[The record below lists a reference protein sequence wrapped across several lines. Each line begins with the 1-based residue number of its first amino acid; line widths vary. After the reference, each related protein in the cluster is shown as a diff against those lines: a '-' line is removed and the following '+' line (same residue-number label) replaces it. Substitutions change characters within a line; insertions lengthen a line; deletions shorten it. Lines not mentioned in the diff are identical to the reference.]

1 MGEVIR
7 RLALLTSTLALVV
20 AVHPATGQRAGYS
33 YLSYAGS
40 EVSLLSKASDD
51 SSAAVNTP
59 VMAGDRIQTGS
70 SSRAEVILADGNVLR
85 IDGRTAVRF
94 DRLAATYEADD
105 DRDLVTVEKGSVSL
119 ETRLQAPRETSP
131 RIDTDDA
138 TVTVP
143 DRSVIRVDAGKRGTE
158 VFVLSGNAEVAGRA
172 GRAVVRAGESAYI
185 AGDDPIEVDTA
196 SMPRDR
202 FSRFVEER
210 RERFIHSGT
219 PRYVSED
226 YAYDYDQGDFE
237 EYGSWTYASS
247 LDSYCWRPSV
257 AAGWLPYSNGYWRW
271 TPCGLTW
278 VSYEP
283 WGWLP
288 FHFGSWSLDPAIG
301 WCWLPGTHYA
311 PAWVYWNYS
320 HGWVGWCPI
329 GYYGQYSHFS
339 RWGRERFGKD
349 GAYPHLAGRAD
360 LARIDRRGWNFVG
373 ANRFGTRFNAKDV
386 VRGDKLSFKPGLVG
400 VISTAPLRVDRGSQP
415 TLALAVQETLRR
427 ASGQG
432 AASRGD
438 GSRGSPGGMP
448 EPSQGLTEILRREP
462 ILSSAGREELKR
474 AWVRVGN
481 DPRFRPV
488 SAETI
493 AQGTR
498 PAPVQASSPQPA
510 PRLDSG
516 FRQTAGWRES
526 SARPIPR
533 GGAAWR
539 ETAPGTSRE
548 FHAIGSSN
556 RPVETDRGARL
567 RSDDGWRSSLA
578 PRSSASPRE
587 LGVRRSGE
595 TRRFEDPS
603 RSSPAPRRVEPFRSR
618 GSGDGLRTGSHSP
631 APAPRS
637 APPPSSHAPAPSHQS
652 SPPPRKGR

>member
-1 MGEVIR
+1 M
-7 RLALLTSTLALVV
+7 ALLTSTLALVV
-20 AVHPATGQRAGYS
+20 AAHPATGQREGYS

-70 SSRAEVILADGNVLR
+70 SSRAEVILADGNVVR
-85 IDGRTAVRF
+85 IDGRTTVRF

-105 DRDLVTVEKGSVSL
+105 DRDLVIIAKGSVSL
-119 ETRLQAPRETSP
+119 ETRSTAPRETSP

-158 VFVLSGNAEVAGRA
+158 VFVLSGHAEVAGRA
-172 GRAVVRAGESAYI
+172 GRAVVRAGESAYV

-210 RERFIHSGT
+210 RERSTQLGSS
-219 PRYVSED
+219 RYVSDE

-237 EYGSWTYASS
+237 EYGSWTYVSS

-301 WCWLPGTHYA
+301 WCWLPGRHYA

-329 GYYGQYSHFS
+329 GYYGQYSHFFH
-339 RWGRERFGKD
+339 WGRERFGKG

-360 LARIDRRGWNFVG
+360 LARIDRRGWSFVG
-373 ANRFGTRFNAKDV
+373 ADRFGTRFDPKDV
-386 VRGDKLSFKPGLVG
+386 VRGDKLSFKPGHVG

-415 TLALAVQETLRR
+415 TVTLAVQETLRR
-427 ASGQG
+427 ASGQV
-432 AASRGD
+432 AASPSDGR
-438 GSRGSPGGMP
+438 GSRGGTP
-448 EPSQGLTEILRREP
+448 ELNQGLTEILRREP
-462 ILSSAGREELKR
+462 NLSSAGREELKH
-474 AWVRVGN
+474 AWVRTGN
-481 DPRFRPV
+481 DPGFHPV

-498 PAPVQASSPQPA
+498 PAPVQGSSPHVM
-510 PRLDSG
+510 PRLDGG
-516 FRQTAGWRES
+516 FRQTTEWRES
-526 SARPIPR
+526 SARPSPR
-533 GGAAWR
+533 GEGAWR
-539 ETAPGTSRE
+539 EPAPGTSRE
-548 FHAIGSSN
+548 VHGDGNRN
-556 RPVETDRGARL
+556 RPVETGRGAPL

-578 PRSSASPRE
+578 PRSGVSPRE
-587 LGVRRSGE
+587 PGVRRSGE
-595 TRRFEDPS
+595 TRRFENPS
-603 RSSPAPRRVEPFRSR
+603 RSAPAPRRVEPFRSH
-618 GSGDGLRTGSHSP
+618 GSGDGLRNGSHSP

-637 APPPSSHAPAPSHQS
+637 APPPSSHAPAPSHYS
-652 SPPPRKGR
+652 SPAPSHKGG